1 MTSRQ
6 RWEDAFGWFLHNVVG
21 SLPPP
26 LNIHRWGCE
35 RHHRICEDSRN
46 SGHSRIRH
54 TGLVERNNKALCREC
69 FKALGNK
76 KRENYYSNC
85 VLFLLGHTYAWGLGY
100 PELLTQCYDSQ
111 GPIPGHF
118 GPMNPARNYTYRF
131 LSMFFKEILGVFKD
145 QFVHL
150 GNDEVPLA
158 CW

>member
-1 MTSRQ
+1 M
-6 RWEDAFGWFLHNVVG
+6 NV
-21 SLPPP
+21 
-26 LNIHRWGCE
+26 
-35 RHHRICEDSRN
+35 
-46 SGHSRIRH
+46 
-54 TGLVERNNKALCREC
+54 
-69 FKALGNK
+69 FKALGNQNIK
-76 KRENYYSNC
+76 KNMGKLLFKLC
-85 VLFLLGHTYAWGLGY
+85 PFLLGHTYAWGFGY

>member
-1 MTSRQ
+1 M
-6 RWEDAFGWFLHNVVG
+6 
-21 SLPPP
+21 
-26 LNIHRWGCE
+26 
-35 RHHRICEDSRN
+35 
-46 SGHSRIRH
+46 
-54 TGLVERNNKALCREC
+54 ERNNKDLCREC
-69 FKALGNK
+69 FQGTRKSK
-76 KRENYYSNC
+76 KKNRENYYLNC
-85 VLFLLGHTYAWGLGY
+85 VLFLLGHTYAWGFGY
-100 PELLTQCYDSQ
+100 PDLLTQCYDSQ